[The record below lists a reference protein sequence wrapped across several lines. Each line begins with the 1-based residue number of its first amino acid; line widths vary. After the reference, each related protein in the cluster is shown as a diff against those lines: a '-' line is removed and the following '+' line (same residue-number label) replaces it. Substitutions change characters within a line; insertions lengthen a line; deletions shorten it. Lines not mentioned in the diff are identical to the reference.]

1 MTTDFYPTDTKADPE
16 QIRRSA
22 EGLQSISGVLLGH
35 GDNVHSVLSQVALS
49 FSEVT
54 SEAVAAQ
61 IGDNLTALETAVEG
75 TQYGYA
81 VGSAWADDVDAFIS
95 GRAALIAQ
103 WEAAELTEFG
113 VPPLQGLANAEPEM
127 TEQMAVQRDR
137 VIAATRLEILG
148 DYIAEAARR
157 WERFQ
162 DQVREKGRMFRDG
175 PSAENLSLLVS
186 YLGWSGMTL
195 WPESATTP
203 VGGTDDG
210 AAAAATVVDGLDGG
224 ATAAEVAEAL
234 STIAMI
240 TRRAAEGHELTDAE
254 LDYLE
259 AFYATMGVRILDVPA
274 YLSSI
279 SGQSFSDS
287 DTPPRYLPSIPFNGS
302 PELVEALTVAAA
314 NGLLVLSRPTSRS
327 SDDARDGYERLPS
340 WLRDTMAIEDNDP
353 YNNPLVQLE
362 RLTDLGDLL
371 GHSTVE
377 AGTGLS
383 RELAE
388 SVGWMIEYAEYR
400 EDSLS
405 PEAEDD
411 MRGHIAASAPALL
424 TVVSRNDEVCFDL
437 LTGSGMP
444 DDFSPTDYFTDI
456 YTFDWAAD
464 GGAAAASLTDFI
476 PLWAVSDDQVEQGR
490 AEAAMFDLVQI
501 VTGDE
506 SFELL
511 MDGVGNSGV
520 AAESAVG
527 QVNPAIT
534 QGFVAAMAPFMDQ
547 FAGEQVNNADP
558 NAVPMGL
565 RDLPFDTRVRFTTL
579 IGTDTDSATTLAGV
593 AYAYE
598 QQELYEYVIS
608 GNTEVNGGNV
618 GRIRG
623 IVDAGLIQA
632 ETDAGADQNA
642 AEAAAAR
649 TSQLGRDI
657 AAGLLGGIP
666 VPGASALID
675 TVAAVANAQAA
686 ENVPTESA
694 TPFPGRTEPELR
706 YDTAAGVMMALVATG
721 QVPPFAVPDP
731 FVVTVP
737 AEGEPSTDEL
747 TQALVNAAA
756 VAGYDLNDILDRIE
770 SAYSD
775 QELIDERG
783 E

>member
-1 MTTDFYPTDTKADPE
+1 MTTDFYPTDTDAEPE
-16 QIRRSA
+16 NIRRSA
-22 EGLQSISGVLLGH
+22 EALQSISGVLLGH
-35 GDNVHSVLSQVALS
+35 GDDVRAVLSQVALS
-49 FSEVT
+49 FSEVIAP
-54 SEAVAAQ
+54 AVAAQ
-61 IGDNLTALETAVEG
+61 IGANTAALETAVEG

-95 GRAALIAQ
+95 ERAALIAA
-103 WEAAELTEFG
+103 WEAAERTDFG
-113 VPPLQGLANAEPEM
+113 VSPLTGLDNAEPEM
-127 TEQMAVQRDR
+127 AAQRVR
-137 VIAATRLEILG
+137 TIAATRQEILG

-162 DQVREKGRMFRDG
+162 DQVREKGRMFREG
-175 PSAENLSLLVS
+175 PSADNLSLLVS

-203 VGGTDDG
+203 VGGAEDG
-210 AAAAATVVDGLDGG
+210 AAAAATVVEGLDGG
-224 ATAAEVAEAL
+224 ATAEEVAEAL

-240 TRRAAEGHELTDAE
+240 TRRAAEGLELTDAE
-254 LDYLE
+254 LAYLE
-259 AFYATMGVRILDVPA
+259 AFYATIGVRILDVPA
-274 YLSSI
+274 YLAST
-279 SGQSFSDS
+279 SGPSVFDEGA
-287 DTPPRYLPSIPFNGS
+287 PPRYAPPIPFNGV
-302 PELVEALTVAAA
+302 PDLVEALTLAAA
-314 NGLLVLSRPTSRS
+314 NGLLVLSRPTSRT
-327 SDDARDGYERLPS
+327 SDDAHDGYERLPS

-353 YNNPLVQLE
+353 YNNPLTHFE

-405 PEAEDD
+405 TEAEDD
-411 MRGHIAASAPALL
+411 MRAHIAESAPGLL

-437 LTGSGMP
+437 LSGSGMSE
-444 DDFSPTDYFTDI
+444 DFSPTEYFGHI
-456 YTFDWAAD
+456 YTFDWAVD
-464 GGAAAASLTDFI
+464 EGAAAASLTDFI
-476 PLWAVSDDQVEQGR
+476 PVWAVSDDPLEQGR
-490 AEAAMFDLVQI
+490 AQAAMLDLVQI

-534 QGFVAAMAPFMDQ
+534 KGFVADMAPFMDQ
-547 FAGEQVNNADP
+547 FAGEQVNNPDP

-565 RDLPFDTRVRFTTL
+565 RDLPFDTRVRFMTL
-579 IGTDTDSATTLAGV
+579 IGTDSDAAQALAGL

-598 QQELYEYVIS
+598 QQELYEYAVS
-608 GNTEVNGGNV
+608 GNAEVNGGNV

-623 IVDAGLIQA
+623 IVDTGLFNA
-632 ETDAGADQNA
+632 EIDAGADQ
-642 AEAAAAR
+642 AEATAAAAR
-649 TSQLGRDI
+649 SRQLGADI
-657 AAGLLGGIP
+657 AQSVLGAIP
-666 VPGASALID
+666 VPGASGLVD
-675 TVAAVANAQAA
+675 TVFAIFNASAA
-686 ENVPTESA
+686 EEGAGQSA
-694 TPFPGRTEPELR
+694 VEAQSPGRSEPELR
-706 YDTAAGVMMALVATG
+706 YDTAAGVMRALVATG
-721 QVPPFAVPDP
+721 QVSPSAGPDP
-731 FVVTVP
+731 FVVTVSV
-737 AEGEPSTDEL
+737 EGEPSTDVL

-756 VAGYDLNDILDRIE
+756 AAGYDLSDILDRIE